1 MKKTISRTM
10 PLAEYCYAYSWWRLL
25 DYLIDTAFL
34 VLVYL
39 LLVFTF
45 TPREFEAVEDLVSF
59 KDSLAYPY
67 NLLSPKAAEEELG
80 FLIANLLQ
88 IFAFMLYYFICE
100 AFFNGKTLGKWIVG
114 LKVVDINGNKPGI
127 KKIAIRTLARL
138 IPFEALTFIN
148 LRTNWAEVD
157 NNNRY
162 WHDSLTKTYVVRVK
176 KIAEY
181 RQLEAAGQNVIT
193 QEIDLPDDNGE
204 DCADNQFR
212 PGDKVFYAGDN
223 RVMFVDKIMPDGN
236 IHCIQIYANGEIES
250 LGVYECAALKHN
262 MDSPRQ

>member
-1 MKKTISRTM
+1 M

-25 DYLIDTAFL
+25 DYLIDAAFL
-34 VLVYL
+34 FFADSYIAYL
-39 LLVFTF
+39 L
-45 TPREFEAVEDLVSF
+45 
-59 KDSLAYPY
+59 SLAYENIEDI
-67 NLLSPKAAEEELG
+67 NL
-80 FLIANLLQ
+80 LIANLV
-88 IFAFMLYYFICE
+88 FAVFWFLYYFICE
-100 AFFNGKTLGKWIVG
+100 AFCKGRTLGKWIIG
-114 LKVVDINGNKPGI
+114 LKVVDINGEKPRP

-138 IPFEALTFIN
+138 NPFDIFTFFG
-148 LRTNWAEVD
+148 RKWWAVD
-157 NNNRY
+157 NNTGY
-162 WHDSLTKTYVVRVK
+162 MHDSLTKTYVVRVK

-204 DCADNQFR
+204 ECADNQFK

-250 LGVYECAALKHN
+250 LGVYERSVLRHYI
-262 MDSPRQ
+262 